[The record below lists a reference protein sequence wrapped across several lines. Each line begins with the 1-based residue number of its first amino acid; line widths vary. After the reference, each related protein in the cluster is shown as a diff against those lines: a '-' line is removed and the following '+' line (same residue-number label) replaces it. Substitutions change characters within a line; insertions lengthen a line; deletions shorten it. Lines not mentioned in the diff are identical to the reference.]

1 VLKFLSS
8 WLVTFLLIEASVV
21 SAQSLALPDFG
32 DPSRQYLSSQD
43 ERRLGL
49 SVVRRLRDRGLLMED
64 VQLNEYLNSLGQRI
78 AAHANYDGT
87 PFTFFWIND
96 SAINAF
102 ATPGGFIGVNA
113 GLLLAT
119 RNEDEL
125 AGVVAHEIAHVAQRH
140 IARAFADTQR
150 LALPVAAA
158 MIASAILAA
167 STDSDVGRAALAGT
181 AAASTQRQINFT
193 RANEQEADRVGTQLL
208 ARAGFDPN
216 GMAGFFGRLQQL
228 SGSSANQVPE
238 YLLTHPLPSRR
249 AADTQ
254 DRLAPRSSSRSPRD
268 TEVYYLA
275 KTRLNVLTNS
285 QTSDLVRRFETI
297 LNQGD
302 YKREVAERYGYA
314 LALKRAGRYSEAQKQ
329 INRLRKSDPDNLAFR
344 IEEAELALAQGDRAQ
359 AWRLFEQTRELYPDD
374 FKVAMHYGRAL
385 ATQGDPRQAQQI
397 LRPHLRRQGNN
408 ASLHAL
414 YAQAAQ
420 RTGDT
425 ATTHA
430 TLAEYHYLNGELTQ
444 AIEQA
449 ELGLRDVNANPYQLA
464 RLRAQLKQFREEQK
478 TQGSLP

>member
-1 VLKFLSS
+1 MSCLVILLSLAS
-8 WLVTFLLIEASVV
+8 SVV

-49 SVVRRLRDRGLLMED
+49 SVVRRLRDRGLLLED

-113 GLLLAT
+113 GLFLAT

-140 IARAFADTQR
+140 IARAFAATQR

-216 GMAGFFGRLQQL
+216 GVAGFFGRLQQL

-238 YLLTHPLPSRR
+238 YLLTHPFPSSR

-254 DRLAPRSSSRSPRD
+254 DRQAPIRSRSSPRD
-268 TEVYYLA
+268 SKAYYLA
-275 KTRLNVLTNS
+275 KTRLNVLTNT
-285 QTSDLVRRFETI
+285 QTSELVRRFETV
-297 LNQGD
+297 LNNGD
-302 YKREVAERYGYA
+302 YKREAAERYGYA
-314 LALKRAGRYSEAQKQ
+314 LALKRAGRYSEAQRE
-329 INRLRKSDPDNLAFR
+329 INRLRKSDPNNLAFR

-359 AWRLFEQTRELYPDD
+359 AWRLFEDTRALYPDD
-374 FKVAMHYGRAL
+374 FTVAMHYGRAL
-385 ATQGDPRQAQQI
+385 ATQGDPHQAQQI
-397 LRPHLRRQGNN
+397 LEPHLRRQGNN

-444 AIEQA
+444 AIEQV
-449 ELGLRDVNANPYQLA
+449 ELGLRDVTATPYQLA
-464 RLRAQLKQFREEQK
+464 RLRAQLKQFREEQN